1 MQFQEIVHVKKTRY
15 VHTWNETFY
24 FYPYLTYLSSVLS
37 WQQKDR
43 QPCGHHEHHV
53 GGKLKVTSTS
63 MVHKMGIIYEK
74 PTSAKG
80 IRAPTGKGRG
90 FPGGGRVVLSKRSP
104 GWRPR
109 GNSQARI
116 WRPKFPIA
124 AGKMQRRHATQ
135 GVDRSSRGFHSLGIL
150 RWLIGIVRLDELAT
164 MMNFCKSV
172 QTYLGLWEVNQKTRY
187 GANYIDHGANGASLG
202 RNSSGDMT
210 LWSSPAGSARRHAD
224 SGDQLS
230 CFSEIFGEL
239 DFSVG
244 LSKSSSGLGLVTAER
259 EEPPNVLRAASVVE
273 KPIILVEKMNAAD
286 DIVSVGGEDCSEKV
300 KEYDDLWSLCQPKN
314 QPFDS
319 SLLGSVPA
327 SHVPCRV
334 VERSAPAQSWRSNG
348 APKYKDGLQF
358 CTESLGFESSDER
371 EDCST
376 DPTTFHSA
384 YSSIANTEEKA
395 LENDRNDGEGE
406 RYVSD
411 DTEVGEE
418 FREKQRYFHGGG
430 RGSVTKRCSRATPAT
445 FPPPLS
451 SMDPNGHPHVF
462 LKPLRRDGRFLLQE
476 VKVVRNEVLRAWR
489 QDGRLRL
496 QLVRHDD
503 DKQQRCSHLQDD
515 NDGTPTDNEI
525 MDSTQLGE
533 EMAKQALKG
542 VQGCNLDPWWEP
554 HCVTTS

>member
-1 MQFQEIVHVKKTRY
+1 
-15 VHTWNETFY
+15 
-24 FYPYLTYLSSVLS
+24 
-37 WQQKDR
+37 
-43 QPCGHHEHHV
+43 
-53 GGKLKVTSTS
+53 
-63 MVHKMGIIYEK
+63 
-74 PTSAKG
+74 
-80 IRAPTGKGRG
+80 
-90 FPGGGRVVLSKRSP
+90 
-104 GWRPR
+104 
-109 GNSQARI
+109 
-116 WRPKFPIA
+116 
-124 AGKMQRRHATQ
+124 
-135 GVDRSSRGFHSLGIL
+135 
-150 RWLIGIVRLDELAT
+150 

-533 EMAKQALKG
+533 EMVSLTDLTADDDAASDDGDSHVGLECRGDFSREWGAERWNKAGEGQDVHVDSLLQSSGRRSVMDTSLPVFPLKNEG
-542 VQGCNLDPWWEP
+542 YGRCQEKSKCMSMWEP
-554 HCVTTS
+554 GIKI